1 VEIATVNKRDGK
13 FVEEGYVAALI
24 SEAERVISIISGDFE
39 PETMMINGGVFGFN
53 DKAPV
58 SGATVNVSFI
68 ESGSTFTTST
78 DNDGLFSIGDLTEA
92 GV

>member
-1 VEIATVNKRDGK
+1 
-13 FVEEGYVAALI
+13 
-24 SEAERVISIISGDFE
+24 
-39 PETMMINGGVFGFN
+39 MMINGGVFGFN

>member
-1 VEIATVNKRDGK
+1 MEIASVSKRNGK
-13 FVEEGYVAALI
+13 FVEEGYAAVFI
-24 SEAERVISIISGDFE
+24 SEAERVISIISGEFE
-39 PETMMINGGVFGFN
+39 PETMMINGGVFGLN

-58 SGATVNVSFI
+58 SGATVDVGFI

>member
-1 VEIATVNKRDGK
+1 MEIASVSKRNGK
-13 FVEEGYVAALI
+13 FVEEGYAA
-24 SEAERVISIISGDFE
+24 VFISGEFE
-39 PETMMINGGVFGFN
+39 PETMMINGGVFGLN

-58 SGATVNVSFI
+58 SGATVDVGFI

-92 GV
+92 GL